1 MDQSR
6 MIMALSM
13 MAAAGAAGMVAAPQ
27 PGHLT
32 REAPP
37 RPKPPRPEPNPYKLP
52 PSVDLRPAAEVKR
65 ARKAAKRLKLKG
77 GEA

>member
-1 MDQSR
+1 MR
-6 MIMALSM
+6 HLPMMGAALAMAAIG
-13 MAAAGAAGMVAAPQ
+13 MAAAPP

-37 RPKPPRPEPNPYKLP
+37 RPKPPRPT
-52 PSVDLRPAAEVKR
+52 VDLRPTAETKR

-77 GEA
+77 GEG